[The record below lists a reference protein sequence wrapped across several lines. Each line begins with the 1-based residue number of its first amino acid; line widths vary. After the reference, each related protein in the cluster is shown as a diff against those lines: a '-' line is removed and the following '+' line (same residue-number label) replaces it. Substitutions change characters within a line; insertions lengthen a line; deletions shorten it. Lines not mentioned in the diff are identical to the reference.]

1 MIYSFIG
8 AFIFQIWENVG
19 QSGPSNK

>member
-19 QSGPSNK
+19 QSGPRIK

>member
-19 QSGPSNK
+19 QSGPRNK